1 MSDFE
6 DGFLVGLLVG
16 EGHFGGD
23 GRQPQITL
31 RMHVK
36 HDVLFRWL
44 ERSFPGGRLYGP
56 YEHGGRR
63 YYQWM
68 VRGPYLRDVVLP
80 LLERR
85 LTPTLD
91 AYAYDRLA
99 AMRATYAK
107 QLGHQPPAPL
117 DEPREEPLGVDAALA
132 RPDTG
137 TTTGDTTTGGTTTSA
152 PTTAQVHVAAAG
164 TAPSGGQAGGGT
176 GGPSGDGATGEAGDL
191 LPTSSDGVAA
201 DPSPARPGDAA
212 AIFSALRAET
222 STE

>member
-1 MSDFE
+1 MSDFD

-31 RMHVK
+31 RMHAK
-36 HDVLFRWL
+36 HEALFRWL

-68 VRGPYLRDVVLP
+68 VRGQYLRDVVLP

-91 AYAYDRLA
+91 AYAYNRLTT
-99 AMRATYAK
+99 MKTTYAR
-107 QLGHQPPAPL
+107 QLGHRPPASL
-117 DEPREEPLGVDAALA
+117 EEPLEEPLEESGVVSRPGDEAATATATA
-132 RPDTG
+132 R
-137 TTTGDTTTGGTTTSA
+137 
-152 PTTAQVHVAAAG
+152 
-164 TAPSGGQAGGGT
+164 
-176 GGPSGDGATGEAGDL
+176 
-191 LPTSSDGVAA
+191 
-201 DPSPARPGDAA
+201 RGDAA
-212 AIFSALRAET
+212 AIFWALRGET
-222 STE
+222 PED